1 MWNMLNFSRS
11 GGKLSKMTKK
21 RNIIQRTDVFLLFI
35 MSAYR
40 LGCPAENNLSDFFAR
55 SGMAEEETAF
65 LKKANPVFIIWQR
78 IQHPGSR

>member
-1 MWNMLNFSRS
+1 MN
-11 GGKLSKMTKK
+11 
-21 RNIIQRTDVFLLFI
+21 
-35 MSAYR
+35 AYR